1 MQLKKL
7 RLSKHLSQEQL
18 AEMAGINV
26 RTIQRLESGKNPS
39 IETQKCLAAA
49 LEIDI
54 DTLNQEEIVIDKRS
68 ENWQNLPVWLKAWF
82 VFNTLK
88 LQPERRLVARMEKL
102 LHGFGFSFCVAGLF
116 SEPGLVGGI
125 VLLANGY
132 FMSLIKYQGD
142 KYAIW

>member
-1 MQLKKL
+1 
-7 RLSKHLSQEQL
+7 
-18 AEMAGINV
+18 MAGINV
-26 RTIQRLESGKNPS
+26 RTIQRLESGKNAS

-54 DTLNQEEIVIDKRS
+54 NTLNQETVVIDKRS

-102 LHGFGFSFCVAGLF
+102 LHGFGFSFCVAGMF
-116 SEPGLVGGI
+116 SEPALVGGI